1 MPTAVAVAIPQEFEI
16 EFEASPGNPNTR
28 VYVERVDL
36 DEVRD
41 RLDADGFRWD
51 QERRCHLHDDGE
63 PVEESYLWHVAREI
77 ARGR

>member
-16 EFEASPGNPNTR
+16 EFETHPGNPNTR
-28 VYVERVDL
+28 VHVERVDL

-41 RLDADGFRWD
+41 KLDADGFTWD
-51 QERRCHLHDDGE
+51 AERRCHIDEDGE
-63 PVEESYLWHVAREI
+63 LLPESYLWHVARDI